1 MDNKKIAKIA
11 KNLIVKSATLIAGI
25 NNIILRQLLTGKH
38 KRITMDNKKTPKI

>member
-25 NNIILRQLLTGKH
+25 NNIILRQLLTGKS
-38 KRITMDNKKTPKI
+38 KRLTWLMKKSPKF